1 MVRRRPALEGVPRAV
16 AMHPAL
22 DVRLRG
28 AGRHAETPGSQRKV
42 TAFRWLDL
50 LEMSRRT
57 TAQSTLRAA
66 GKRRTP

>member
-1 MVRRRPALEGVPRAV
+1 MLRRRLALEDVPRAV

-28 AGRHAETPGSQRKV
+28 AGRRAETPGSQRKD
-42 TAFRWLDL
+42 TAFRWLEL
-50 LEMSRRT
+50 LAMSRRT

-66 GKRRTP
+66 GEHRAP